1 MANTSWHGGFTPYE
15 KVISCHYYH
24 VTTEPIIGF
33 YHGDMV
39 GVSGVNVNT
48 GIMGVLPGA
57 YDDAIIDGL
66 SNVLGAVL
74 AIFDENM
81 DPCKYIAATDAGNS
95 TIAGFVLVADDP
107 MQFYVGREDF
117 DSNAIELTEGST
129 NADIQSVALSA
140 GHAVTGRSTQ
150 LIDSTTAATTA
161 DLQLRIY
168 GPHPNDTLL
177 AADNTPGTSADEG
190 CRYIVKVN
198 KAFYGS
204 YDASDA
210 AGVSA

>member
-57 YDDAIIDGL
+57 YDDAVIDGL
-66 SNVLGAVL
+66 RNVLGAVL

-117 DSNAIELTEGST
+117 ATNAIDLDEGSD
-129 NADIQSVALSA
+129 NANIVSVALSA
-140 GHAVTGRSTQ
+140 GHTGTGRSTQ
-150 LIDSTTAATTA
+150 LIDSDSAATTA
-161 DLQLRIY
+161 ALQLKIY

-177 AADNTPGTSADEG
+177 VADDTPGTSADEG
-190 CRYIVKVN
+190 ARYIVKVN
-198 KAFYGS
+198 ESFY
-204 YDASDA
+204 AAVDA
-210 AGVSA
+210 AGGVCA

>member
-15 KVISCHYYH
+15 KLKSCHYYH
-24 VTTEPIIGF
+24 VTTAPVIGF

-39 GVSGVNVNT
+39 GTSGVNVNT

-57 YDDAIIDGL
+57 YDDAVIDGL
-66 SNVLGAVL
+66 RNVLGAVL

-117 DSNAIELTEGST
+117 ATNAITVAEGSN
-129 NADIQSVALSA
+129 NANIVSVALSA
-140 GHAVTGRSTQ
+140 GHTGTGRSTQ
-150 LIDSTTAATTA
+150 LIDSDSAATTA
-161 DLQLRIY
+161 ALQLKIY

-177 AADNTPGTSADEG
+177 VADDTPGTSADEG
-190 CRYIVKVN
+190 ARYIVKVN
-198 KAFYGS
+198 ESFY
-204 YDASDA
+204 AAVDA
-210 AGVSA
+210 AGGVCA